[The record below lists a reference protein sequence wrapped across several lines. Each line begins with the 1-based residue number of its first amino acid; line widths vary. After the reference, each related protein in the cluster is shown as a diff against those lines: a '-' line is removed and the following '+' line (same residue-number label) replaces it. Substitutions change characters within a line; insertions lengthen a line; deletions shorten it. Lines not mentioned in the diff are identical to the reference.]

1 MTAGLLRLV
10 PTDGRPPTV
19 LPFKAEDVPAA
30 LRLLGRYAAAQS
42 VRSGRRRVE
51 FVVGGGDAA

>member
-1 MTAGLLRLV
+1 MTAGMLRLV

-19 LPFKAEDVPAA
+19 LPFGPEDVPDA
-30 LRLLGRYAAAQS
+30 LRLLGRLAGGGS

-51 FVVGGGDAA
+51 LVVGGGEAA

>member
-1 MTAGLLRLV
+1 MTAGMLRLV

-19 LPFKAEDVPAA
+19 VPFGPEDVPAA
-30 LRLLGRYAAAQS
+30 LRLLGRLAGQES

-51 FVVGGGDAA
+51 LVVGGGEPR